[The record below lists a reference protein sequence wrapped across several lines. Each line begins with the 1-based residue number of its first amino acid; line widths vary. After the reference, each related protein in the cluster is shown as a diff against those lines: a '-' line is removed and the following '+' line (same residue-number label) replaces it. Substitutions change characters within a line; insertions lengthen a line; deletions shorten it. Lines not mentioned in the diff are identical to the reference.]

1 MKRFLNLHN
10 YVSFEQSNFNFAKE
24 TKPRVNWRA
33 ALSETNV
40 KAGVNLLLNF
50 SNVEIQK
57 KFLSTSK
64 RVFPSYQ
71 GKSTIFDKVNFLS
84 QTPDTKNTKGLRD
97 LFFPHPLSSR
107 TKRSTQRQI
116 IQ

>member
-57 KFLSTSK
+57 KNFVNLKACFSLLS
-64 RVFPSYQ
+64 R
-71 GKSTIFDKVNFLS
+71 
-84 QTPDTKNTKGLRD
+84 
-97 LFFPHPLSSR
+97 
-107 TKRSTQRQI
+107 
-116 IQ
+116 